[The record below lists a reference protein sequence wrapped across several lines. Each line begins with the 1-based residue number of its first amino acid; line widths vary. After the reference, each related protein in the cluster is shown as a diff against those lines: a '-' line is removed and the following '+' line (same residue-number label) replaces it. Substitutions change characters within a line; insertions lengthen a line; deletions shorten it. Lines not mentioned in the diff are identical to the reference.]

1 MNESVTPRTNWPLTH
16 DGPKLFLIDARNGVE
31 RGVLVDWLHATWGA
45 AHPAED
51 LNLISV
57 PLSDDS
63 RPLDLDALTAK
74 LDQSEAQLV
83 VPLRVAW
90 QIPGFDKG
98 QGLRLRSLLTGDPRT
113 PGYLRARWNLLRDR
127 KRAMCLTGEPATVAE
142 LRARFG
148 QQVSSA
154 DWKGENEFAA
164 FVARQ
169 AALTLDIQE
178 RGVRGS
184 RYKVPRFV
192 ADSVRTS
199 PRFRSAIEALASQKN
214 KPVADLYKEARTY
227 FRELISRPSAMFLD
241 MRARLERFMFTSGYD
256 KKMDYD
262 AREFEALRQTIRRYP
277 TLLLFTHKTYIDGA
291 APTYLLYNND
301 MPMVHTFGGINLDIP
316 GPGTLYRRS
325 GMIFIRRTF
334 QDNPLYKLVL
344 RHYIAYLLEKRFPMS
359 WAFEGTRSRLGKLMP
374 PKYGLLK
381 YVLDAAHDT
390 GIENIHI
397 IPFVTSF
404 DLIRD
409 VEEYATEQTGRIKKP
424 ESIGWFFSY
433 LNSLREPMG
442 RIRVD
447 LGGPIVIKASPSPD
461 DKAALNRIA
470 FDISVHANKATPLTV
485 TSVLCLGLLGAAP
498 RGGTVRELHLFIRFV
513 ADWAKAR
520 GIRMTADIAK
530 GDEDAI
536 NKTIDTLVN
545 SGLLARYDQGPST
558 VYTIEPSKHPIAS
571 YYRNTIVHH
580 FLDKAIIELALYKAS
595 EASANRVDL
604 FWAETDRLHDLFKFE
619 FYYPPRDEF
628 RRNLRTEID
637 RTVPHWQ
644 SKLETGGNAFEA
656 LMRRFEPLMGHAA
669 LLPYVEAYSVVLDQL
684 CRLKL
689 GETMDQETCVAA
701 ALKEGKQAYL
711 LRRITSEASIGKII
725 FQNGYQL
732 AANLGVAGETTE
744 AVIAKRKALVLEFR
758 DLARRMERMRV
769 DMLNRSSQFLE

>member
-1 MNESVTPRTNWPLTH
+1 V
-16 DGPKLFLIDARNGVE
+16 IDARNSVE
-31 RGVLVDWLHATWGA
+31 RRVLTDWMHATWGA
-45 AHPAED
+45 SDPKQKFET
-51 LNLISV
+51 ISL

-63 RPLDLDALTAK
+63 RALDLDALTQR
-74 LDQSEAQLV
+74 LDRDARQLV
-83 VPLRVAW
+83 IPLRVAW

-98 QGLRLRSLLTGDPRT
+98 QGLRLRSLVFGDPRT
-113 PGYLRARWNLLRDR
+113 PGYFRAQMNLLRDR
-127 KRAMCLTGEPATVAE
+127 KRAMCLMGEPATVAE

-199 PRFRSAIEALASQKN
+199 PKFRAAIENLAAEKGTQ
-214 KPVADLYKEARTY
+214 VGALYKEARTY

-256 KKMDYD
+256 KQMDYD

-277 TLLLFTHKTYIDGA
+277 TLILFTHKTYIDGA

-325 GMIFIRRTF
+325 GMIFIRRSF

-344 RHYIAYLLEKRFPMS
+344 RHYIAYLLNKHFPMS

-381 YVLDAAHDT
+381 YVVDAAHDI
-390 GIENIHI
+390 GIENLHI
-397 IPFVTSF
+397 VPFVTSF

-409 VEEYATEQTGRIKKP
+409 VEEYASEQTGRIKKP

-447 LGGPIVIKASPSPD
+447 LGGPIVVKNAPSPE
-461 DKAALNRIA
+461 DKTALNRIA
-470 FDISVHANKATPLTV
+470 FDISVHANKVTPLTV

-498 RGGTVRELHLFIRFV
+498 RGGTSRELHVFIRFV

-520 GIRMTADIAK
+520 GIRMTAAIANS
-530 GDEDAI
+530 DEDAI
-536 NKTIDTLVN
+536 NRTIDTLVN
-545 SGLLARYDQGPST
+545 GKVLTRYDQGSST

-580 FLDKAIIELALYKAS
+580 FLDKAIIELSLYKAA
-595 EASANRVDL
+595 EAPENRTGV

-619 FYYPPRDEF
+619 FYYPPREEF
-628 RRNLRTEID
+628 RRNLKAEIERTA
-637 RTVPHWQ
+637 PHWQ
-644 SKLETGGNAFEA
+644 SKLEAGGNAFEA
-656 LMRRFEPLMGHAA
+656 LMRRFEPMMGHAA
-669 LLPYVEAYSVVLDQL
+669 LLPYVEAYSVVFDLL
-684 CRLKL
+684 MRLKG
-689 GETMDQETCVAA
+689 GETLSQGDCVAA
-701 ALKEGKQAYL
+701 ALKEGKQAQL
-711 LRRITSEASIGKII
+711 LRRITSEASIGKIL

-732 AANLGVAGETTE
+732 AANLGVAGETTD
-744 AVIAKRKALVLEFR
+744 AVSAKRKALVAEFR
-758 DLARRMERMRV
+758 DLSRRMERMRV
-769 DMLNRSSQFLE
+769 DMLSRSSQYLE

>member
-1 MNESVTPRTNWPLTH
+1 
-16 DGPKLFLIDARNGVE
+16 
-31 RGVLVDWLHATWGA
+31 
-45 AHPAED
+45 
-51 LNLISV
+51 
-57 PLSDDS
+57 
-63 RPLDLDALTAK
+63 
-74 LDQSEAQLV
+74 
-83 VPLRVAW
+83 VAW

-98 QGLRLRSLLTGDPRT
+98 QGLRLRSLILGDPRT
-113 PGYLRARWNLLRDR
+113 PGYLRAQWNLMRDR
-127 KRAMCLTGEPATVAE
+127 KRAMCLMGEPATVAE

-199 PRFRSAIEALASQKN
+199 PRFRAAIEKLAAEKG
-214 KPVADLYKEARTY
+214 KAAGDLYKEARAY

-256 KKMDYD
+256 KTMDYD

-374 PKYGLLK
+374 PNYGLLK

-397 IPFVTSF
+397 VPFVTSF

-424 ESIGWFFSY
+424 ESLGWFFSY
-433 LNSLREPMG
+433 LSSLREPMG
-442 RIRVD
+442 KVRVD
-447 LGGPIVIKASPSPD
+447 LGGPIVIKSSPSPE
-461 DKAALNRIA
+461 DKTALNRIA
-470 FDISVHANKATPLTV
+470 FDISVHANKVTPLTV

-498 RGGTVRELHLFIRFV
+498 RGGTARELHTFIRFV

-520 GIRMTADIAK
+520 GIRMTSDIAN
-530 GDEDAI
+530 GDEKAI
-536 NKTIDTLVN
+536 DKTIDTLVN
-545 SGLLARYDQGPST
+545 SGLLARYDQGSST

-571 YYRNTIVHH
+571 YYRNTVVHH
-580 FLDKAIIELALYKAS
+580 FLDKAIIELALYKAA
-595 EASANRVDL
+595 EAQTNRTEV
-604 FWAETDRLHDLFKFE
+604 FWTETDRLHDLFKFE

-628 RRNLRTEID
+628 RRNLKAEIERTA
-637 RTVPHWQ
+637 PHWQ
-644 SKLETGGNAFEA
+644 SKLEAGGNAFEA

-684 CRLKL
+684 TRLKP
-689 GETMDQETCVAA
+689 GETMSQDACVAA
-701 ALKEGKQAYL
+701 ALKEGKQAIL

-732 AANLGVAGETTE
+732 AANLGLTGETTDE
-744 AVIAKRKALVLEFR
+744 VAAKRKALVAEFR

-769 DMLNRSSQFLE
+769 DMLARTSQFFE